1 MITTVCLNPAI
12 DRSISIA
19 EFTYGGMNRVKS
31 VRSDAGG
38 KGVNVAVT
46 AARLGL
52 ETECI
57 SFLHKNGGKEIEN
70 RLISNGVSSDGVWL
84 DGTLR
89 TNIKLLDQS
98 RNIVTEINESGAPV
112 SEESIKKMADLIA
125 RHAQDSDF
133 LVLSGSLPPG
143 CPADYYRTL
152 IEAAEGMNCRCV
164 LDADGARL
172 LEGLKARPYLIKP
185 NQYELEMLVGCPLGS
200 MEEIKGAALD
210 LIDQGVSIVAV
221 SMGADGALITDGS
234 ETLYA
239 PRLEVEVKSTVGAGD
254 AMIAGLT
261 AGCLAELPLSE
272 VFIKGVACGSASV
285 MTEGTQL
292 IDKAVYKS
300 LLNKV
305 EIKSI

>member
-31 VRSDAGG
+31 VRNDAGG

-70 RLISNGVSSDGVWL
+70 RLIGSGVGSAGVWL

-98 RNIVTEINESGAPV
+98 KNIVTEINESGAPV
-112 SEESIKKMADLIA
+112 SEDALRKMTELIA
-125 RHAQDSDF
+125 LHAQSSDY
-133 LVLSGSLPPG
+133 LVLAGSLPPG
-143 CPADYYRTL
+143 CPVDYYRTL
-152 IEAAEGMNCRCV
+152 IEATEGMKCRCI
-164 LDADGARL
+164 LDADGNRL
-172 LEGLKARPYLIKP
+172 TEGLKARPYLIKP
-185 NQYELEMLVGCPLGS
+185 NQYELELLVGRSLS
-200 MEEIKGAALD
+200 SVSDIKKAALD
-210 LIDQGVSIVAV
+210 LIGQGVSIVAV

-239 PRLEVEVKSTVGAGD
+239 PRLNVEVKSTVGAGD

-272 VFIKGVACGSASV
+272 IFIKGVACATASV

-292 IDKAVYKS
+292 IDKATYKS
-300 LLNKV
+300 LLDKV
-305 EIKSI
+305 DVKSI